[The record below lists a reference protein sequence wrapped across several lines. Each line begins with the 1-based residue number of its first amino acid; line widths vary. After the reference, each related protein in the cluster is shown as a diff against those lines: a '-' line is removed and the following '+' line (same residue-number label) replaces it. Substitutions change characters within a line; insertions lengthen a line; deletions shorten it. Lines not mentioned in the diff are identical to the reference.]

1 MELLNTQAGVSKR
14 DEWDIRNDCDTLMR
28 AKEIVEDED
37 RLKEAQE
44 YFTKQKETLEELSK
58 SEFLKKIGFR

>member
-1 MELLNTQAGVSKR
+1 MELISVPSEAKR
-14 DEWDIRNDCDTLMR
+14 DEWEIRNDCDTLMR
-28 AKEIVEDED
+28 AKDIVEDEK
-37 RLKEAQE
+37 RLAAAQE

>member
-1 MELLNTQAGVSKR
+1 MLGNIAVVKER
-14 DEWDIRNDCDTLMR
+14 DTWEIQSDCETLMR
-28 AKEIVEDED
+28 AKEIVEDEE
-37 RLKEAQE
+37 RLKAAQE

>member
-1 MELLNTQAGVSKR
+1 MEMLVAKSAEKR
-14 DEWDIRNDCDTLMR
+14 DEWEIRNDCDTLMR
-28 AKEIVEDED
+28 AKEIVEDEE
-37 RLKEAQE
+37 RLAAAQE

>member
-1 MELLNTQAGVSKR
+1 MEMMAVKTKPKR
-14 DEWDIRNDCDTLMR
+14 DEWEIRNDCDTLMR
-28 AKEIVEDED
+28 AKEIAEDEE
-37 RLKEAQE
+37 RLAAAQE

>member
-1 MELLNTQAGVSKR
+1 MELMDVKAVPKR
-14 DEWDIRNDCDTLMR
+14 DEWEIRNDCDTLMR
-28 AKEIVEDED
+28 AKDIVEDEE

-58 SEFLKKIGFR
+58 SDFLKKIGFR